1 MVESLSNACAGLIV
15 DWERGCALGEGDT
28 GKKDELLEILQFAKE
43 YCTQEDF
50 VNFKNYLIS
59 NLKMVGRPGMKS
71 GVDYGKLAEELFSEL
86 DKLPIP
92 HRGGGDFGGSGDPQ
106 STLGSPGV
114 SGLSGYSK

>member
-1 MVESLSNACAGLIV
+1 
-15 DWERGCALGEGDT
+15 
-28 GKKDELLEILQFAKE
+28 
-43 YCTQEDF
+43 
-50 VNFKNYLIS
+50 
-59 NLKMVGRPGMKS
+59 MVGRPGMKS